1 MASKV
6 MEKGKVLGV
15 FLNCF
20 IKFGNRKCRNF
31 LRKFIF
37 NSGNAKNEKKA
48 LLIR

>member
-1 MASKV
+1 
-6 MEKGKVLGV
+6 MEKGKFLGL

-20 IKFGNRKCRNF
+20 IKFGNRKYRNF
-31 LRKFIF
+31 LRKFIL